1 MAKRIYTDE
10 DQALVRQLL
19 EVHDGNVKRVSREA
33 GVPEQTVRD
42 WKKKWE
48 REGPSQEI
56 VAATPAAV
64 ERWVGNV
71 ERVRDKA
78 VDRLEKALDDP
89 TTKVNVKDLSM
100 TVGILTDKAR
110 LGRGQATSRSDSSGQ
125 DALPIEQARELFAG
139 MARGIFDAAAQRHET
154 ISSHIIDGEVI
165 EDGDF
170 EQVVPAAA
178 LEARSSEQEDPQ

>member
-1 MAKRIYTDE
+1 MAKRVYTAE

-19 EVHDGNVKRVSREA
+19 AAHEGNVKRVARES

-48 REGPSQEI
+48 REAPSAEI

-64 ERWVGNV
+64 EKWVGNV

-78 VDRLEKALDDP
+78 VDRLEKVLDDP

-100 TVGILTDKAR
+100 TIGILTDKAR
-110 LGRGQATSRSDSSGQ
+110 VARGQPTSRPDSSGQ

-139 MARGIFDAAAQRHET
+139 MARGMLEAAERRHQT
-154 ISSHIIDGEVI
+154 ISSTIIDGEDI
-165 EDGDF
+165 EDGEY
-170 EQVVPAAA
+170 EQVAPAALA
-178 LEARSSEQEDPQ
+178 LPASE

>member
-1 MAKRIYTDE
+1 MAKRVYTAE

-19 EVHDGNVKRVSREA
+19 EAHEGNVKRVSREA
-33 GVPEQTVRD
+33 DLPEQTVRD

-48 REGPSQEI
+48 REGPSTEI

-64 ERWVGNV
+64 EKWVGNV

-78 VDRLEKALDDP
+78 VERLEKALDDP
-89 TTKVNVKDLSM
+89 ATKVNVKDLSM

-110 LGRGQATSRSDSSGQ
+110 LGRGQVTSRPDKGQ

-139 MARGIFDAAAQRHET
+139 MARGMLEAAQQRHET
-154 ISSHIIDGEVI
+154 ISSHIDGEVI
-165 EDGDF
+165 EDGEY

-178 LEARSSEQEDPQ
+178 LESSTSE